1 MTEPLPPDAG
11 ALPAADST
19 APEPPPSDAVP
30 DEPSAAPTEGPL
42 DAAADGPS
50 VDFAAAEPAEP
61 ADAPSPAPRTG
72 RGPAVLVGYLAAAL
86 AGALLLAGSLVA
98 FGGLGRATPS
108 PSPTPTPAPNEAN
121 GPSLGS
127 AAAPVTVE
135 IWADYQCPYCRLE
148 TMVFGGSLERAFV
161 LPGTVRVVFRDFAF
175 LGQESTDAAVAARCA
190 GRQDPGAYWRYHDLL
205 FAAQQG
211 ENQGTFS
218 RANLVTIAGI
228 AALDATSF
236 TACLDDP
243 SVAKAV
249 AAETAA
255 GKALGVESTP
265 TMRVTGPGGT
275 KTLAGFSSG
284 WSTIRDAI
292 AAVAVPA
299 PSAGASPGGSAS
311 PGAGA
316 SPGGSASP
324 SPTGTPT
331 ATSTPTP
338 TK

>member
-1 MTEPLPPDAG
+1 
-11 ALPAADST
+11 
-19 APEPPPSDAVP
+19 
-30 DEPSAAPTEGPL
+30 
-42 DAAADGPS
+42 
-50 VDFAAAEPAEP
+50 
-61 ADAPSPAPRTG
+61 
-72 RGPAVLVGYLAAAL
+72 
-86 AGALLLAGSLVA
+86 
-98 FGGLGRATPS
+98 
-108 PSPTPTPAPNEAN
+108 
-121 GPSLGS
+121 
-127 AAAPVTVE
+127 
-135 IWADYQCPYCRLE
+135 
-148 TMVFGGSLERAFV
+148 
-161 LPGTVRVVFRDFAF
+161 
-175 LGQESTDAAVAARCA
+175 
-190 GRQDPGAYWRYHDLL
+190 
-205 FAAQQG
+205 
-211 ENQGTFS
+211 
-218 RANLVTIAGI
+218 
-228 AALDATSF
+228 
-236 TACLDDP
+236 
-243 SVAKAV
+243 V

-311 PGAGA
+311 PGASA

>member
-1 MTEPLPPDAG
+1 MTESLPPDAG
-11 ALPAADST
+11 ALRAADST
-19 APEPPPSDAVP
+19 APEPPPSDAVLN
-30 DEPSAAPTEGPL
+30 AAPADPSGLL
-42 DAAADGPS
+42 DAAAVTPP
-50 VDFAAAEPAEP
+50 VDFAATEPVEP
-61 ADAPSPAPRTG
+61 ADAPSAAPRTG
-72 RGPAVLVGYLAAAL
+72 RGPVVLVGYLAAAL

-121 GPSLGS
+121 GSSLGS

-236 TACLDDP
+236 TACLDGP

-275 KTLAGFSSG
+275 RTLAGFSSG

-299 PSAGASPGGSAS
+299 PSTGASPGAS
-311 PGAGA
+311 A

-338 TK
+338 TPTK

>member
-1 MTEPLPPDAG
+1 MTDSLPPDPG
-11 ALPAADST
+11 AFQAADST
-19 APEPPPSDAVP
+19 APEPPPRDAMP
-30 DEPSAAPTEGPL
+30 DEPDAQPAEATEEPL
-42 DAAADGPS
+42 DEQGAP
-50 VDFAAAEPAEP
+50 P
-61 ADAPSPAPRTG
+61 ADVAATESVEPMDAPPSAPRTG
-72 RGPAVLVGYLAAAL
+72 RGPVFLVGYLAAAL

-98 FGGLGRATPS
+98 FGGLERATPS

-161 LPGTVRVVFRDFAF
+161 LPGTARVVFRDFAF

-211 ENQGTFS
+211 ENQGAFS
-218 RANLVTIAGI
+218 RANLVTFAGI

-236 TACLDDP
+236 TACLNDP

-265 TMRVTGPGGT
+265 TMRVIGPGGT
-275 KTLAGFSSG
+275 RTLAGFSSG

-292 AAVAVPA
+292 AAVAEPA
-299 PSAGASPGGSAS
+299 PSPGASPGGSAS
-311 PGAGA
+311 PIA
-316 SPGGSASP
+316 
-324 SPTGTPT
+324 TGTPT
-331 ATSTPTP
+331 QVPTPTP
-338 TK
+338 TQVPTPTK

>member
-1 MTEPLPPDAG
+1 MPEEPG
-11 ALPAADST
+11 ALPAEASAPPAGPGQPPT
-19 APEPPPSDAVP
+19 APDAAPTGAV
-30 DEPSAAPTEGPL
+30 SGAGPTEGPL
-42 DAAADGPS
+42 DAGAVAPQ
-50 VDFAAAEPAEP
+50 VDFSAAGPVEPMGT
-61 ADAPSPAPRTG
+61 PSSAPRTG
-72 RGPAVLVGYLAAAL
+72 RGPVVLVGYLAAAL

-127 AAAPVTVE
+127 VAAPVTVE

-161 LPGTVRVVFRDFAF
+161 LPGTVRVVYRDFAF

-211 ENQGTFS
+211 ENQGTFT
-218 RANLVTIAGI
+218 RANLVTFAGL
-228 AALDATSF
+228 AALDTTSF

-255 GKALGVESTP
+255 GRALGVESTP

-275 KTLAGFSSG
+275 RTLAGFSSG
-284 WSTIRDAI
+284 WSAIRDAI
-292 AAVAVPA
+292 AAVAAPA
-299 PSAGASPGGSAS
+299 PSAGTSPGGSSS
-311 PGAGA
+311 PTA
-316 SPGGSASP
+316 
-324 SPTGTPT
+324 TGTPT
-331 ATSTPTP
+331 PTATGTPTQTPTP